1 MGGIRRLLTRV
12 TRCAGALRT
21 AVVLGTAVAG
31 LLMLSAPAFA
41 DASAASPT
49 TTTTTAIDN
58 PDLGYAALGFGF
70 AAVCAVLLFIRRD
83 RSQTLRIQ
91 QALAAKGV
99 ATQPENVP
107 DAPAAEAPAGAGAAE
122 LRAAAAG
129 QAPVVI
135 TGPDHLQAGAS
146 AHYVSRRA
154 GGEVVVPWTVQPAEI
169 LHVPA
174 EATSHATITALKA
187 GQVTLT
193 AGGGTGKKVVVTA
206 APGPRPLQGLLFIG
220 EGWGHVVVA
229 IILASITAALG
240 LAGAI
245 TGEAVATILGALVG
259 YVVAKS
265 QSGSAGPRSSAA
277 KNGSGG
283 ADDGAQ

>member
-1 MGGIRRLLTRV
+1 
-12 TRCAGALRT
+12 
-21 AVVLGTAVAG
+21 
-31 LLMLSAPAFA
+31 
-41 DASAASPT
+41 
-49 TTTTTAIDN
+49 
-58 PDLGYAALGFGF
+58 
-70 AAVCAVLLFIRRD
+70 
-83 RSQTLRIQ
+83 
-91 QALAAKGV
+91 
-99 ATQPENVP
+99 
-107 DAPAAEAPAGAGAAE
+107 
-122 LRAAAAG
+122 
-129 QAPVVI
+129 
-135 TGPDHLQAGAS
+135 
-146 AHYVSRRA
+146 
-154 GGEVVVPWTVQPAEI
+154 VVVPWTVQPAEI